1 MTWEDLKNK
10 KICIKIN
17 YKNGQVSKTYK
28 CQGSGL
34 SQTRIYIGI
43 WELEFLN
50 KLVISK
56 CQIGNFFSKISSSG
70 ESIMSY
76 NA

>member
-17 YKNGQVSKTYK
+17 YKNGQVIKTYK
-28 CQGSGL
+28 DQGSGL
-34 SQTRIYIGI
+34 SQRRIYIGI
-43 WELEFLN
+43 WELKFLS

-70 ESIMSY
+70 EREL
-76 NA
+76 